1 MLEEHA
7 LAFFLEDLQPSGKT
21 LVELA
26 TSSLLVVEVVWS
38 ELVVVNGCLEV
49 VWCELVVVNGCL
61 EVVWTELVSVETWFT
76 ETLKESFQRDILV
89 DFFMHKNLKGCCY
102 IPPYELKLAKSDR
115 VVVVEVTELEEDVII
130 DMDKI
135 F

>member
-1 MLEEHA
+1 M
-7 LAFFLEDLQPSGKT
+7 
-21 LVELA
+21 ELA

-89 DFFMHKNLKGCCY
+89 K
-102 IPPYELKLAKSDR
+102 
-115 VVVVEVTELEEDVII
+115 
-130 DMDKI
+130 
-135 F
+135 